1 MSAQLSQPP
10 PPGDALI
17 VADSSGRL
25 QRVPYAPTG
34 NDRQALERQRARETR
49 RQSLEDLLS
58 GLQAAAAG
66 LLALERDNAP
76 VSTGRPTPHYHE
88 MLRALADHDVRHVV
102 IGGVAGRVHGDPG
115 VTFDLDIAPDPDPAN
130 LQRLA
135 DALRHMDALV
145 RPPDAEPVAFE
156 LDGGTIAQFTTLATR
171 TRFGDLDV
179 VVRPDG
185 IPGGYQQLQA
195 NAHTRDAFGV
205 TVQIADVEDIIASR
219 RASAQL
225 TGQTRYQLLADRLD
239 QLSEDRRS
247 EDMPRRRP
255 PPQRGGPE
263 L

>member
-1 MSAQLSQPP
+1 MSAQLPEPSSTA
-10 PPGDALI
+10 GALM
-17 VADSSGRL
+17 VRDSSGRL

-34 NDRQALERQRARETR
+34 DDLQQLERQRARETR
-49 RQSLEDLLS
+49 RRPLEDLLS
-58 GLQAAAAG
+58 GLQGAAAG

-76 VSTGRPTPHYHE
+76 VTAGRPAPHYHE

-135 DALRHMDALV
+135 DALHHMDALV

-156 LDGGTIAQFTTLATR
+156 LDARTIAQFTTLATR
-171 TRFGDLDV
+171 TRFGDLDI

-195 NAHTRDAFGV
+195 NAHTRRAFGV
-205 TVQIADVEDIIASR
+205 EVAIAAVEDLIASR
-219 RASAQL
+219 RASAEL
-225 TGQTRYQLLADRLD
+225 TGQTRYQLLADRLE
-239 QLSEDRRS
+239 QLAEHRS
-247 EDMPRRRP
+247 EDNPRRRP
-255 PPQRGGPE
+255 PQRGGGPE